1 MNDFKRAGLIT
12 LLAGFYFA
20 SVYFAVAA
28 LVPEL
33 ALQAALVAVIGVM
46 VVFRI
51 LGITGSNKPGA
62 PMAILIFAPVICI
75 AAGILW
81 WLMRL
86 LGFWE
91 IK

>member
-1 MNDFKRAGLIT
+1 
-12 LLAGFYFA
+12 
-20 SVYFAVAA
+20 
-28 LVPEL
+28 
-33 ALQAALVAVIGVM
+33 
-46 VVFRI
+46 
-51 LGITGSNKPGA
+51 
-62 PMAILIFAPVICI
+62 MAILIFAPVICI